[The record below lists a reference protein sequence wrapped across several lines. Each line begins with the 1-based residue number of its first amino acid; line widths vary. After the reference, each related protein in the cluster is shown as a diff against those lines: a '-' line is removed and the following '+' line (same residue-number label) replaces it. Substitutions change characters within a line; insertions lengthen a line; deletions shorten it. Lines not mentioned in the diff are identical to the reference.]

1 MLVNGIM
8 RLYHGSHILFDRF
21 DLYCVLTG
29 NNKVKFGYGIYLSSS
44 FRSAA
49 HYSYRENKRYGYV
62 YEVEIPELND
72 DNSIDFKVKVSDSII
87 GRAKDRLCRDI
98 PDKAKSNGK
107 CFRLFLASHFGGDNN
122 IEAER
127 KASEFLYSIG
137 VIGIRWPYCWRNP
150 ALGLNVAIFNAESI
164 RIRKIF
170 EVQLDSKRQWIE
182 GSEQLIKTFDK

>member
-1 MLVNGIM
+1 MV
-8 RLYHGSHILFDRF
+8 LYHGSDKQFGRF
-21 DLYCVLTG
+21 ELSCALTG
-29 NNKVKFGYGIYLSSS
+29 NRKVKFGYGIYLSSY

-49 HYSYRENKRYGYV
+49 HYSYREYKAQRYV
-62 YEVEIPELND
+62 YEVEIPELDD
-72 DNSIDFKVKVSDSII
+72 DNSIDFKLKVSDSII

-107 CFRLFLASHFGGDNN
+107 CFRLFLASHFGGDND

-150 ALGLNVAIFNAESI
+150 ALGFNVAIFNAESI

-170 EVQLDSKRQWIE
+170 DVQLDLKRQLIE
-182 GSEQLIKTFDK
+182 GSEQLIKTFGK

>member
-1 MLVNGIM
+1 MV
-8 RLYHGSHILFDRF
+8 LYHGSDKQFDWF
-21 DLYCVLTG
+21 DLSCTLTG
-29 NNKVKFGYGIYLSSS
+29 NRKVKFGYGIYLSSS

-72 DNSIDFKVKVSDSII
+72 DNSIDFKEKVSDSIVE
-87 GRAKDRLCRDI
+87 RAQNGLCCNI
-98 PDKAKSNGK
+98 PDKAISDGK
-107 CFRLFLASHFGGDNN
+107 CFRAFIASHFGGDNN

-150 ALGLNVAIFNAESI
+150 ALGFNMAIFNAESI
-164 RIRKIF
+164 RIRKVF
-170 EVQLDSKRQWIE
+170 EVKLDSKRQLIE